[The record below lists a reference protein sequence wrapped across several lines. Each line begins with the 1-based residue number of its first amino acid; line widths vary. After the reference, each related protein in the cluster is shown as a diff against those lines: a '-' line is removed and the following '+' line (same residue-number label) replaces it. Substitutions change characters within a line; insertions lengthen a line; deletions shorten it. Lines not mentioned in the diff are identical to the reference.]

1 MLNAFWR
8 KEWQEIWREGTAWAL
23 GGLFLFLAAIVP
35 VSFRYLPELWFV
47 DLFPSVS
54 FFLRTQEEGA
64 SIVFL
69 LIWVALGSLAMI
81 LWGIGSIAYE
91 WRSGQLRLVLAKSS
105 AGGGILLGKW
115 LADCSLLLLVM
126 GASFILFNQ
135 LCRGLFPYSLA
146 WRPTL
151 FALLLLAL
159 YLAFVL
165 ALAIFWGAWLRRPG
179 WSALLTVASL
189 LVQFLFLPPFLAWA
203 PVMLI
208 NLSQAA
214 AFSQPLSWLELAPGA
229 NALLVSLLLLLL
241 AGLFI
246 SRPRGNR

>member
-8 KEWQEIWREGTAWAL
+8 KEWQEILREGTAWAM

-35 VSFRYLPELWFV
+35 IAFRFLPELWLV
-47 DLFPSVS
+47 ELFPSVS
-54 FFLRTQEEGA
+54 LFLRTQEEGA

-69 LIWVALGSLAMI
+69 LIWAVLGSLVMI

-105 AGGGILLGKW
+105 SGAGLLLGKW
-115 LADCSLLLLVM
+115 MADCSLLLLVM
-126 GASFILFNQ
+126 GASFFLFNQ
-135 LCRGLFPYSLA
+135 LCRWFFPYSLA
-146 WRPTL
+146 WRPTF

-165 ALAIFWGAWLRRPG
+165 ALAIFWSAWLRRPG
-179 WSALLTVASL
+179 WSAMFVVASL
-189 LVQFLFLPPFLAWA
+189 LPQFFLPAPFLALA
-203 PVMLI
+203 PVTLV

-214 AFSQPLSWLELAPGA
+214 AFSRPLSWLELTPGVS
-229 NALLVSLLLLLL
+229 ALLAALLLLLL
-241 AGLFI
+241 AGFFL
-246 SRPRGNR
+246 SRARWNR

>member
-1 MLNAFWR
+1 MLSAFWR
-8 KEWQEIWREGTAWAL
+8 KEWQEIWREGTAWVL
-23 GGLFLFLAAIVP
+23 GGLFLIVAAIVP
-35 VSFRYLPELWFV
+35 TSFRFLPELWFV
-47 DLFPSVS
+47 ELFPSVS
-54 FFLRTQEEGA
+54 LFLRTQEEGA

-69 LIWVALGSLAMI
+69 LIWAVLGSLVMI

-105 AGGGILLGKW
+105 SGGGILLGKW

-135 LCRGLFPYSLA
+135 LCRWLFPYSLA
-146 WRPTL
+146 WRPTF

-159 YLAFVL
+159 YLAFTL
-165 ALAIFWGAWLRRPG
+165 ALSIFWGALLRRPG
-179 WSALLTVASL
+179 WSALFAVASL
-189 LVQFLFLPPFLAWA
+189 LPQFLLPPPFLTLA

-214 AFSQPLSWLELAPGA
+214 AFSRPLSWLELPSGA
-229 NALLVSLLLLLL
+229 SALLVSLLLLLL
-241 AGLFI
+241 AELFL
-246 SRPRGNR
+246 SRPHSNR